1 MSSNALFISYGRRDM
16 EPTNWLER
24 LKLYLAPL
32 RRQELVDIW
41 DDSKIQAGSEWRKE
55 IKTELERATAAIL
68 LVGPGFLAS
77 EFVATHELPV
87 LLDRAKTRGAKI
99 YPLIVGYCAYEKS
112 VLEKY
117 QAVNDPNT
125 PLEALVAAEQNKI
138 LNQVSLT
145 VDEDLRRGAAP
156 LKFPQMLATDRR
168 HAMKE
173 IGRELENTGTAYVA
187 QCRRRNDLVQ
197 MIEDRLCFKNNLEY
211 EKFFFRYYE
220 QLNGEEKFQFEQI
233 RAMTDGSLHEGNQKI
248 LQIIEQHPQ
257 VLEEIPALTDLRQH
271 LVFWLNKYEKVFSK
285 RPEMCV
291 LYTGVEDGVPF
302 PGSVDKQVAEWI
314 GKQSSGGS

>member
-1 MSSNALFISYGRRDM
+1 MPSNALFISYGRRDM
-16 EPTNWLER
+16 EPIHWLER

-41 DDSKIQAGSEWRKE
+41 DDSKIRVGSEWRKE

-87 LLDRAKTRGAKI
+87 LLDAAKTRGAKI
-99 YPLIVGYCAYEKS
+99 YPLIVGYCAYRQS

-117 QAVNDPNT
+117 QAFNDPDT
-125 PLEALVAAEQNKI
+125 PLEALGAADQNKI

-145 VDEDLRRGAAP
+145 VDEDLRHGAVP
-156 LKFPQMLATDRR
+156 LKSPQMLATDRR
-168 HAMKE
+168 QAMKE
-173 IGRELENTGTAYVA
+173 IGKELENTGTAFVA
-187 QCRRRNDLVQ
+187 QCRRRDDLVE
-197 MIEDRLCFKNNLEY
+197 MIEGRLRFKNNLEY
-211 EKFFFRYYE
+211 ENFFFRYYG

-233 RAMTDGSLHEGNQKI
+233 RAMTEGPLHEGNQKI
-248 LQIIEQHPQ
+248 LQIIEQHPE

-285 RPEMCV
+285 KPEMCV

-302 PGSVDKQVAEWI
+302 PEGIDKQVAKWI
-314 GKQSSGGS
+314 RKHP